1 MVLKSNVVVNYI
13 PCEWQ
18 KRLHGLKARVKY
30 IWAGRRA
37 GKGRAVIQEALSL
50 IEEASRKPFVVN
62 NIDMTNTLVPPIH
75 IWTVAPT
82 RAQMR
87 QVWNEMKAF
96 IPPHLVKKRV
106 AGRAGG
112 RGSGWKE
119 DELYVELELRAP
131 NGKWLPGRHRK
142 SILWELKSADNPE
155 SLQTVGLDFLHIAEA
170 QDIKEAA
177 WNKVRPTLNSPGR
190 VGRACIEGIPPISRS
205 HWFSRRFRNAEQEPT
220 TSAIAI
226 KATTFDN
233 HYLSPDQL
241 EDINRER
248 DLTTDD
254 IWRRHYLAEQAEG
267 AGGFFNKI
275 HEASTGAETF
285 RPNAAKQ
292 YVAGLDLGKQVDPTV
307 LIIKDRVT
315 RESVYAVEM
324 LKTDWVLQKDTIA
337 IECANWKVQEVR
349 IDSSG
354 MGGDVIYDELLSM
367 NVPVVGFK
375 FTQQSKYQLFLN
387 YAIALQ
393 NGTVQFPSTWDKL
406 KNQMEA
412 IEVKQLGMGYS
423 FSHPDSTHDDWV
435 DAECLALMACD
446 PAMVDSNMKQIV
458 PSIKTFEPL
467 GAKSSNTSKIIQ
479 RIKRARRKKQ
489 IEEAQRQFPDLQV
502 NGIPLIL
509 EEDIKWQ

>member
-1 MVLKSNVVVNYI
+1 MVLKNNVVVNYI
-13 PCEWQ
+13 PCLWQ
-18 KRLHGLKARVKY
+18 KRLHSVKARVKY

-50 IEEASRKPFVVN
+50 IEEASLKPFIMN
-62 NIDMTNTLVPPIH
+62 GIDMTNTLVPPIH
-75 IWTVAPT
+75 VWTVAPT

-96 IPPHLVKKRV
+96 IPPHLVKRRV
-106 AGRAGG
+106 AGQAGG

-131 NGKWLPGRHRK
+131 NGKWLKGRHRRTV
-142 SILWELKSADNPE
+142 LWELKSADNPE

-190 VGRACIEGIPPISRS
+190 LGRACIEGIPPISRS
-205 HWFSRRFRNAEQEPT
+205 HWFSRRFRNADQTPNS
-220 TSAIAI
+220 SAVAI

-233 HYLSPDQL
+233 QYLSKDQI
-241 EDINRER
+241 EDIQRER
-248 DLTTDD
+248 DLTTDN
-254 IWRRHYLAEQAEG
+254 IWRRHYLAEQPEG
-267 AGGFFNKI
+267 AGGFFSKI
-275 HEASTGAETF
+275 NEAAMGEETS
-285 RPNAAKQ
+285 RPNGERQ

-315 RESVYAVEM
+315 RQSLYAVEM
-324 LKTDWVLQKDTIA
+324 LKTDWVLQKETIA
-337 IECANWKVQEVR
+337 VECANWRVQEVR

-393 NGTVQFPSTWDKL
+393 NLTVQFPVSWSKL
-406 KNQMEA
+406 VNQLEA
-412 IEVKQLGMGYS
+412 VEVKQSGLGYS
-423 FSHPDSTHDDWV
+423 FSHTDSLHDDWV

-446 PAMVDSNMKQIV
+446 PAMVDSDMKQII
-458 PSIKTFEPL
+458 PSIRTFEPL
-467 GAKSSNTSKIIQ
+467 GSTSSNTSKIIQ
-479 RIKRARRKKQ
+479 RIKRARRRKQ
-489 IEEAQRQFPDLQV
+489 IEEAQREFPDLQV
-502 NGIPLIL
+502 NGVPLIL
-509 EEDIKWQ
+509 EENIKWR